1 MTSQSSSAGSKILRT
16 VGIVLF
22 ALAAVF
28 NLLGGVGTSCVALNP
43 TGWSESMAKL
53 APYQWLYILL
63 MIGATVVAIWGIVVT
78 FSLVRGRR
86 NAYRDALWVLM
97 LSGILAGVQTYASI
111 ALRGKGAP
119 QNMRFYITTFVLVVF
134 LVLRLP
140 PVWRLING
148 FVGGGKGRWQ
158 TPTGLAAF
166 VGGLVV
172 LTTPLW
178 AMPTHM
184 GPDGANWVN
193 VLRTPLLISGVLLA
207 LSGAG
212 LLGYVGRVARL
223 ADVAKPSGM
232 EDPAFFEKLGF

>member
-1 MTSQSSSAGSKILRT
+1 MTSQPSPAGRILRT
-16 VGIVLF
+16 LGIVFF
-22 ALAAVF
+22 ALATAF
-28 NLLGGVGTSCVALNP
+28 NLLGGIGTSCVALKP

-63 MIGATVVAIWGIVVT
+63 MVGATAAAIWGIVVT
-78 FSLVRGRR
+78 LSLARGLR

-97 LSGILAGVQTYASI
+97 ISGILAGVQTYASI

-119 QNMRFYITTFVLVVF
+119 QNMRFYLTTLVLVLF
-134 LVLRLP
+134 LLLRLP

-148 FVGGGKGRWQ
+148 FVGGGKGKWQ

-166 VGGLVV
+166 AGGLVV

-178 AMPTHM
+178 ATPTHI

-193 VLRTPLLISGVLLA
+193 LIRVPLLAGGALLA
-207 LSGAG
+207 LFGAG
-212 LLGYVGRVARL
+212 LSGYARSSARAGEQARASVL
-223 ADVAKPSGM
+223 
-232 EDPAFFEKLGF
+232 ERWR

>member
-1 MTSQSSSAGSKILRT
+1 MTSQSSPAGGKILRT

-53 APYQWLYILL
+53 APFQWLYILL
-63 MIGATVVAIWGIVVT
+63 MIGATAVAIWGITVT
-78 FSLVRGRR
+78 IGLARGRH
-86 NAYRDALWVLM
+86 NAYRDALGVLI

-119 QNMRFYITTFVLVVF
+119 QNMRFYITVFVLVVF
-134 LVLRLP
+134 LLLRLP

-166 VGGLVV
+166 VGGLVM

-178 AMPTHM
+178 AMPTHI

-193 VLRTPLLISGVLLA
+193 VIRTPLLAGGALLA
-207 LSGAG
+207 LSGVA
-212 LLGYVGRVARL
+212 LLGYVDRVVRL
-223 ADVAKPSGM
+223 NSVEKPGFS
-232 EDPAFFEKLGF
+232 EKPGF